1 MATSPSAAESDP
13 PQSYRGRFA
22 PSPTGPLH
30 FGSLIAAVASYLQA
44 RVSDGVWLVRIE
56 DLDPPREV
64 AGAAD
69 SILRTL
75 ERFGFE
81 WDETVLYQSTRT
93 QAYESALASLES
105 QGLVF
110 PCACSRKEILAA
122 NGGRAG
128 SPKLG
133 PVYPGTCR
141 NGLPPGRSGGSI
153 RVRIC
158 DRDVSF
164 RDARQGRYRQNL
176 EREGG
181 DFVIRRRGGQF
192 AYQLA
197 VTVDDAE
204 HGITE
209 IVRGCDLLETTP
221 RQIYLQGL
229 LGFTTPLYMHVPVV
243 VNSAGQ
249 KLSKQTGAQ
258 PVDDQQ
264 PPAALFNAL
273 TFLGQ
278 GPPAEFH
285 TASLNE
291 IWSWAMENWRPSKIP
306 TGRQRQ
312 FDLV

>member
-1 MATSPSAAESDP
+1 MANPASTTESNP

-44 RVSDGVWLVRIE
+44 RVNDGVWLVRID
-56 DLDPPREV
+56 DLDPPREI

-69 SILRTL
+69 SILNTL

-81 WDETVLYQSTRT
+81 WDQSVVYQSTRR
-93 QAYESALASLES
+93 QAYESALSSLEG

-128 SPKLG
+128 SAKLG

-141 NGLPPGRSGGSI
+141 NGLPAGRSGGSI
-153 RVRIC
+153 RVRTT
-158 DRDVSF
+158 DRSVGFD
-164 RDARQGRYRQNL
+164 DALQGRYSQNL
-176 EREGG
+176 ERDGG
-181 DFVIRRRGGQF
+181 DFVIRRRDGLF

-197 VTVDDAE
+197 VVVDDAE
-204 HGITE
+204 QGITE

-243 VNSAGQ
+243 VNPAGQ

-258 PVDDQQ
+258 PVDDQK
-264 PPAALFNAL
+264 PPAALCHAL

-278 GPPAEFH
+278 QPPAGFH
-285 TASLNE
+285 TSSLDE
-291 IWSWAMENWRPSKIP
+291 IWSWAMENWQVSKTP
-306 TGRQRQ
+306 TGRQRH
-312 FDLV
+312 FDAV